1 MRVVGKI
8 FQWQNNSM
16 PGDFIPSVI
25 KFNSILRIKY
35 CLIYLQ
41 AINKCMYQALIDKK
55 EKLAVIGLGYVG
67 LPIALEF
74 AKKISVIGFDISS
87 KRIEMMKQDIDP
99 SNELGKEAF
108 EGCDITFTDSL
119 DVLREAK
126 FFIVAVPTPVDD
138 HNVPDLKPVKKASE
152 TVGKV
157 IKKGDYVVFESTVYP
172 GCTEE
177 DCLPIVE
184 KLSGLKNVT
193 DFKSGYSPERI
204 NPGDKKHT
212 LATIVK
218 VVSGCDAES
227 LETIAKVYELVV
239 KAGVHRAS
247 SIKVAEAAKII
258 ENTQRDLNI
267 ALMNELSI
275 IFDKMG
281 INTYEVLEAAGT
293 KWNFLKFYPGLVGG
307 HCIGVDPYYLTYKAS
322 ELGYNSRVILAGRY
336 INDNMSL
343 LVARR
348 VVRHI
353 ISNVSDV
360 KSAKVLVM
368 GATFKE
374 NVSDIRN
381 SKVADV
387 VKELKEFFL
396 NVDVVDPHAD
406 SGELHHEYGFTL
418 ADNVGKDYDA
428 VIVTVCH
435 EPYANLDEKYFTSIT
450 KPHALIADLKGT
462 YRGKIKSRPYWSF

>member
-1 MRVVGKI
+1 
-8 FQWQNNSM
+8 
-16 PGDFIPSVI
+16 
-25 KFNSILRIKY
+25 
-35 CLIYLQ
+35 
-41 AINKCMYQALIDKK
+41 MYQALVEKK

-74 AKKISVIGFDISS
+74 AKKISVIGFDINA
-87 KRIEMMKQDIDP
+87 KRIEMMKQGIDP
-99 SNELGKEAF
+99 SNELPKEAF
-108 EGCDITFTDSL
+108 CGCDITFTNCL
-119 DVLREAK
+119 DVLREAR
-126 FFIVAVPTPVDD
+126 FFIVAVPTPVDQ

-152 TVGKV
+152 TIGQV

-177 DCLPIVE
+177 DCLPIIE
-184 KLSGLKNVT
+184 KVSGLKNVS
-193 DFKSGYSPERI
+193 DFKLGYSPERI
-204 NPGDKKHT
+204 NPGDKNHT
-212 LATIVK
+212 LASIVK

-227 LETIAKVYELVV
+227 LDTIAKVYELVV
-239 KAGVHRAS
+239 KAGVHKAS

-293 KWNFLKFYPGLVGG
+293 KWNFLKFSPGLVGG

-336 INDNMSL
+336 INDNMSNY
-343 LVARR
+343 VAKK

-353 ISNVSDV
+353 ISNVTDV
-360 KSAKVLVM
+360 KASKVLVM

-387 VKELKEFFL
+387 VKELQEFFL

-406 SGELHHEYGFTL
+406 SEELKHEYGFGL
-418 ADNVGKDYDA
+418 ADGVGSGYDA

-435 EPYANLDEKYFTSIT
+435 EPYVKLDDEYFASIT
-450 KPHALIADLKGT
+450 KPNALVADLKGM
-462 YRGKIKSRPYWSF
+462 YRGKVKSRNYWSF